1 MKTFLLTLAA
11 LSVAFPAVAQDK
23 DSATRIAERDLREFK
38 QLVPGT
44 YTNEEQVYFQGNLDM
59 PETDRVPRV
68 ELIVERV
75 GDSFET
81 TTSWSDGRVIKARH
95 DYRVEDGAIRASVIR
110 FGRADCERTF
120 TREYESF
127 RGEGCGGTVVL
138 SPEGFRLSTGS
149 ETFNMLRARPFKCW
163 VSPRKEDGEYA
174 FYNDLQ
180 LHDQGGRVWIDAT
193 DEHPRVGLK
202 MRNVQ
207 WPTGVNR
214 DSLVLYTYLG
224 DDEDYAP
231 GYTWTDPKTE
241 RLAINMRWLQASC
254 TAGEVTYTPGINL
267 KTGSG
272 N

>member
-23 DSATRIAERDLREFK
+23 DPATRIAERDLREFK

-44 YTNEEQVYFQGNLDM
+44 YTNEEQVYFQNNLDM
-59 PETDRVPRV
+59 PDTDRVPRV
-68 ELIVERV
+68 ELVVERI

-95 DYRVEDGAIRASVIR
+95 DYRVENGAIRASVIR
-110 FGRADCERTF
+110 FGRVDCERTF
-120 TREYESF
+120 LREYESF

-138 SPEGFRLSTGS
+138 SPEGFRLSAGS

-174 FYNDLQ
+174 FYNGLQ

-202 MRNVQ
+202 MRNVH

-224 DDEDYAP
+224 DDEDYAL
-231 GYTWTDPKTE
+231 GYTWTDPKTK